1 MREGQGLN
9 VSAHARTGEG
19 EGTVEEHGGRVQVVH
34 AQTDIADNKVRTPCD
49 DEIQILLF
57 DYSPSLL

>member
-1 MREGQGLN
+1 
-9 VSAHARTGEG
+9 
-19 EGTVEEHGGRVQVVH
+19 VEEHGGRVQVVH
-34 AQTDIADNKVRTPCD
+34 AQTDIADNKVLAPCD